1 MEQLLSVIKEA
12 FQENLLEIDFL
23 DNFPLNCCCDG
34 HRNLGVIKSNEIQM

>member
-23 DNFPLNCCCDG
+23 DRQFP
-34 HRNLGVIKSNEIQM
+34 IKLLF